1 MSETGPSSTNSFSM
15 DAALPSMDS
24 NHVNHQQVAMLKQ
37 KLDDEHSNYKR
48 KLQAYQD
55 SQQRQTTL
63 IQKLQNKVLFV
74 FMLFSLGMF
83 GCTLNIFIRNHIMTL
98 MLIKGFFWIK

>member
-15 DAALPSMDS
+15 DAALPSMD
-24 NHVNHQQVAMLKQ
+24 AMLKQ